1 MDPTERTVL
10 SFILPM
16 TTVLYCLLRLSKRS
30 FWHKMEARFQYQKDP
45 NKESLGREQVE
56 LQKLGEDIPLKV
68 RREQE
73 RRYVAGPIIYYI

>member
-1 MDPTERTVL
+1 MKH
-10 SFILPM
+10 SKM
-16 TTVLYCLLRLSKRS
+16 YCLLRLSKRS